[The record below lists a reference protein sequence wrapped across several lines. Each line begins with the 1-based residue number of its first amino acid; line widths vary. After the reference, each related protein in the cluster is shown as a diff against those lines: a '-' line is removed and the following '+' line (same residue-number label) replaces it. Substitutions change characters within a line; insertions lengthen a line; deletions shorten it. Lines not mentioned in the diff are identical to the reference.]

1 MEVPDPVDFLSQR
14 AGGTLTGGNA
24 TLPQRRID
32 VSGWTPIVAAVAN
45 APQASGLLRQAFLHQ
60 FSALA
65 RRPYVPDVMMV
76 YLQAMDAG
84 VEAHLAE

>member
-1 MEVPDPVDFLSQR
+1 MNIPDPIDFISQR
-14 AGGTLTGGNA
+14 AGGTFTGGDA
-24 TLPQRRID
+24 MLPQRRID

-60 FSALA
+60 FAALA
-65 RRPYVPDVMMV
+65 RRPYVPDVMSV